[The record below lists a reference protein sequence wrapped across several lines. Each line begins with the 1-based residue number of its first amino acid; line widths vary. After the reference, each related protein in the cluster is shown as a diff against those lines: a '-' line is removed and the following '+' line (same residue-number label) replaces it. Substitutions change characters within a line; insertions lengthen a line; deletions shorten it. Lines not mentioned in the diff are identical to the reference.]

1 MTPKRGYQLHLSR
14 GDSVLRD
21 AEGRNQKF
29 KKILRVLQEVH
40 TDLQSLT
47 CLDIGC
53 SHGIITSLLGSHFAW
68 TIGVDIDQE
77 AVRCAHHD
85 YSSPRVQFLIADGMA
100 LPVKDGSVD
109 VIICNHI
116 YEHVPNPHQMMDEIF
131 RVLKEDGFCYFS
143 AGNKHMIMEGH
154 YALPFLSWL
163 PKPLAHL
170 YLKLTRKGGFYY
182 EDHYSLRGL
191 KKLVKR
197 FRIRDYTLPII
208 KDPEK
213 FSATDLFN
221 TQSFSYKWIRFLA
234 PFLYPWIPTY
244 IWVLT
249 KKG

>member
-1 MTPKRGYQLHLSR
+1 MADHRGYQLHLSK
-14 GDSVLRD
+14 GDFVLKNK
-21 AEGRNQKF
+21 EGRRQKF
-29 KKILRVLQEVH
+29 KKIFSVLQDFCPE
-40 TDLQSLT
+40 LQSLK

-53 SHGIITSLLGSHFAW
+53 SSGIITSLLGQALSM
-68 TIGVDIDQE
+68 TIGMDIDQE
-77 AVRCAHHD
+77 AVNYAKEHHL
-85 YSSPRVQFLIADGMA
+85 SSRIQFLTADAMS
-100 LPVKDGSVD
+100 LPFKEGSFD

-116 YEHVPNPHQMMDEIF
+116 YEHVPNAHRMMDDIF

-143 AGNKHMIMEGH
+143 AGNKYMIMEGH

-197 FRIRDYTLPII
+197 FHVRDYTLSII
-208 KDPEK
+208 KDPER

-221 TQSFSYKWIRFLA
+221 SKSFSYKWIRFFA

-249 KKG
+249 RKG